1 MPPVRIV
8 TDSTADLT
16 EDVYQAYG
24 IHRVPLKVLFG
35 QEIFR
40 DGIDIQAG
48 EFYTRLTNGQFAS
61 TSQPSPGEFAE
72 VFEELTADGSQV
84 ICLTLSSYLSG
95 TYQSAC
101 LAQNM
106 VKGDIEVIDSKSAS
120 WGIGMM
126 AMAAARAAAE
136 GKTKDQIK
144 SLLLDLVQKM
154 KVFFLVDSLDYL
166 ERGGRIGKAQA
177 FLGSL
182 LSIKPLLCVKEGV
195 VYPYEKVRG
204 KNKGLERMVQLAE
217 QDTNGSE
224 IICAVL
230 AGGDMAAR
238 EAIYRKVHTR
248 LNCREILLGEIGPV
262 IGSHVGPGVG
272 GLIYYRI

>member
-16 EDVYQAYG
+16 DDVYQAYG

-40 DGIDIQAG
+40 DGIDIQAA
-48 EFYTRLTNGQFAS
+48 EFYTRLTKGQVAS

-72 VFEELTADGSQV
+72 VFEELTTDGSQV

-224 IICAVL
+224 IICAVI
-230 AGGDMAAR
+230 AGGDLAAR
-238 EAIYRKVHTR
+238 EAIYHKVHTR